1 MSEVPER
8 KLKCMK
14 CNEYLVPTK
23 TLLKYLGHQL
33 TYDFPRCPVCGQ
45 VFVPEDIAKGKM
57 HEVEMTLED
66 K

>member
-1 MSEVPER
+1 MSEANEQ
-8 KLKCMK
+8 KIKCLR

-23 TLLKYLGHQL
+23 TLLKYLGHQM
-33 TYDFPRCPVCGQ
+33 TYEFQRCPVCGQ
-45 VFVPEDIAKGKM
+45 VFVTEEIAKGKM